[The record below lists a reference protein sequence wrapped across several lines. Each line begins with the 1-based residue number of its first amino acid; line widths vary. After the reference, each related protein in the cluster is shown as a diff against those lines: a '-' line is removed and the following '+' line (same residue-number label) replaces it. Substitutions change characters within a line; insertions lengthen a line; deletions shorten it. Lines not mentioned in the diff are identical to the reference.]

1 MPRKWKCVDGEP
13 QDWANFEK
21 DCDVQLKEW
30 VMSLTENQNI
40 ETLWRRWLDTVNRIA
55 EDNIGFS
62 KGPVEVQDRTRQR
75 QRDTHSLIQ
84 EKKTDFVRTEI
95 AQLERIGTQL
105 TACIATLKIR
115 SGPLGGRRTFQTE
128 LLLVTLRKI

>member
-1 MPRKWKCVDGEP
+1 MGSEP
-13 QDWANFEK
+13 NGKPEHRDALEA
-21 DCDVQLKEW
+21 
-30 VMSLTENQNI
+30 
-40 ETLWRRWLDTVNRIA
+40 WLDTVNRIA

-75 QRDTHSLIQ
+75 QRDTHS
-84 EKKTDFVRTEI
+84 F

-105 TACIATLKIR
+105 TACVATSKIR